1 MDASTTS
8 LSSPSL
14 IENEFQFLAD
24 FIPQLVWITDPTGDH
39 LYFNKRW
46 VDYTGYTLAD
56 SVGPDMW
63 NNLLHPDDR
72 ARARQVWG
80 HSLASGD
87 DYEIEYRFKSKQGDY
102 RWFLGQAKPRY
113 DAEGAI
119 KTWFGTCTDIND
131 QKLAREMLAER
142 ESEFTTLADNVA
154 QLSWMAR
161 PDGDIYWYNKRWYDF
176 TGTTPET
183 MTREGWEKVQHPTRV
198 REVVDFVRDAWV
210 KGEPWELTFPLK
222 RHDGEYRW
230 FLTRAVPIR
239 DEQGQLVRW
248 LGTNTDVTRMREL
261 QEQLQNSYADLEAK
275 VTFRNLELEHEVQKL
290 RKQLGAA

>member
-1 MDASTTS
+1 
-8 LSSPSL
+8 
-14 IENEFQFLAD
+14 
-24 FIPQLVWITDPTGDH
+24 
-39 LYFNKRW
+39 
-46 VDYTGYTLAD
+46 
-56 SVGPDMW
+56 MW

-80 HSLASGD
+80 HSLATGD
-87 DYEIEYRFKSKQGDY
+87 NYEIEYRFKSKEDGY
-102 RWFLGQAKPRY
+102 RWFLGQASPRR
-113 DAEGAI
+113 DADGAI
-119 KTWFGTCTDIND
+119 VTWFGTCTDIHD
-131 QKLAREMLAER
+131 QKLANEAMAER

-176 TGTTPET
+176 TGTSPEV
-183 MTREGWEKVQHPTRV
+183 MASEGWEKVHHTEHV
-198 REVVDFVRDAWV
+198 SEVVGFVRGAWA
-210 KGEPWELTFPLK
+210 KGEPWELTFPLR

-239 DEQGQLVRW
+239 NEQDELVRW
-248 LGTNTDVTRMREL
+248 LGTNTDVTKMREL

-290 RKQLGAA
+290 RKQLGK